1 MHGSQRFRVL
11 DGPSQLI
18 GQLLRVVV
26 LVEETVHALGHK
38 PGGAGV
44 LGYDGGLAENQPL
57 GDEGGHGVIPGG
69 THHAVALLHQGFDLR
84 ALQPLAV
91 ENGLGVVPYQTVH
104 GAVHSLVGG
113 FAHKEENGFFPYRR
127 GQQPD
132 GIAEDI
138 RALAV
143 LQRAYRH
150 KEGTPP
156 GKADVIA
163 GKLLG
168 GVVRQTVDQLLNG
181 KIRPDGVHGG
191 GGVGA
196 YGADVDIFAQLLR
209 NLVGD
214 EGVARKGIVQ
224 PPQHRHEG
232 AVQGVHHRR
241 FHHRVGQHKV
251 CAGGQPPQGAGSNAV
266 RAGDH
271 SGSGF
276 QKQRQRAFVRRPQ
289 HHHLKTQAAQHRHGA
304 YQHDGRAGH
313 GQLVA

>member
-1 MHGSQRFRVL
+1 MHGGQRFRVL
-11 DGPSQLI
+11 DGPGQLV

-26 LVEETVHALGHK
+26 LVEEAVHTLGHQ

-44 LGYDGGLAENQPL
+44 LRYDGGLAEDQSL
-57 GDEGGHGVIPGG
+57 GDEGGHRVIPGG
-69 THHAVALLHQGFDLR
+69 AHHAAALLHQGFYLR

-91 ENGLGVVPYQTVH
+91 ENGLGIVPHQAVH
-104 GAVHSLVGG
+104 GVVHPLVGG
-113 FAHKEENGFFPYRR
+113 FAHKKEGSFFPHCR

-132 GIAEDI
+132 GVAEDV
-138 RALAV
+138 RTLAV
-143 LQRAYRH
+143 FQRAYRH

-163 GKLLG
+163 GELLG
-168 GVVRQTVDQLLNG
+168 CIVRQTVDQLLDF

-196 YGADVDIFAQLLR
+196 YGAEVHVFAQRLGDA
-209 NLVGD
+209 VGD

-224 PPQHRHEG
+224 PPQHRHKG
-232 AVQGVHHRR
+232 AVQGVHHRC

-271 SGSGF
+271 SGPGV
-276 QKQRQRAFVRRPQ
+276 QKQRQRAFIRGPQ
-289 HHHLKTQAAQHRHGA
+289 HHHLKA
-304 YQHDGRAGH
+304 
-313 GQLVA
+313 